1 MDRNDYHHDK
11 VGKQTNKQNSQMQ
24 KQTSEIHHQTNEKK
38 FVLNKRRIPYDD
50 DDDDL
55 RIQTKIEIRFFKRP
69 ILENIISGD
78 IPVMFFVFLVFFV
91 IDFLITG
98 KKIYRLIMMK

>member
-1 MDRNDYHHDK
+1 MIIIMIKWAN
-11 VGKQTNKQNSQMQ
+11 KQTNKTAKCK

-50 DDDDL
+50 DL
-55 RIQTKIEIRFFKRP
+55 RIQTKIKNRNKIFFFERP

-98 KKIYRLIMMK
+98 KKFTD